1 LLILDPTNH
10 LLLFRFEHKTGPLA
24 GQVFWATPGGG
35 LEGDESLSEAAIRE
49 LHEETGIVA
58 REVGEPVAR
67 REFTMTMPDGER
79 VLADERYFVI
89 RVQSQQV
96 SNAAWTP
103 PKVEVVTEHR
113 WWSVAEIAATEAT
126 IWPAD
131 FPDLLQTQ
139 AC

>member
-1 LLILDPTNH
+1 MRKRPSARLLILDPTNH

-96 SNAAWTP
+96 SNAA
-103 PKVEVVTEHR
+103 
-113 WWSVAEIAATEAT
+113 
-126 IWPAD
+126 
-131 FPDLLQTQ
+131 
-139 AC
+139 